1 MAKQRG
7 FRPSTFFGYQERDK
21 DDRFNWAEVGTK
33 AADIIE
39 TEAAEREQKKEEY
52 KQQNDIFEKLRGEGG
67 KAATSNNASLNNQIV
82 ATTQRAVDKY
92 YEFYK
97 KFTNG
102 EISESDWVQ
111 YRTNIMDGLNNYFG
125 VMSDYA
131 EQFDSKMTRLQKNES
146 QQMEQSQMKQIE
158 GFNNYSQWQT
168 EVGGDGRMYIGRID
182 EDGNPVLGAGNIFH
196 MEEIRHNV
204 NQTIDV
210 FDVTKASTEI
220 EAKIG
225 KLARVIK
232 DGKVM
237 LIKDKSLRADYEK
250 EKYKFIDAKLSNAF
264 NVSSILTNTIGG
276 YNIVYDEKEAGGN
289 NLYVEIDPETK
300 QQTPKPT
307 TDQYKIAREYMGA
320 LVDAQIDS
328 EETADT
334 FRRGRTPKYVM
345 DDRKQKKSQA
355 YLYDAIDRF
364 RANPTDEGLFDVQ
377 AASVQRGGGEI
388 RIDGDML
395 TIVDKDG
402 RIMGEPLDLTGDATQ
417 VQNSL
422 FNMLGGSSD
431 YLEDNKNLS
440 PSEYGGSGY
449 TKTVTFAKGEQNMT
463 RAELMKMEADLV
475 SEMGSDSKAGKKNTE
490 TEKALKRV
498 REQLKKLDAEPVQQ
512 EEIDKVV
519 SQYKSMKSGPYK
531 VAMREAIKKRYNI
544 DPESSSTTEGEGG
557 MSEF

>member
-21 DDRFNWAEVGTK
+21 DDRFNWADVGTK
-33 AADIIE
+33 ASDIIE
-39 TEAAEREQKKEEY
+39 TEAAEREQKKEDY
-52 KQQNDIFEKLRGEGG
+52 KQQNQIFEKLRGEGG

-82 ATTQRAVDKY
+82 ATTQRSVDKY

-102 EISESDWVQ
+102 EISQSDWVQ

-146 QQMEQSQMKQIE
+146 QQIEQAQMKQIE

-182 EDGNPVLGAGNIFH
+182 EDGNPVLGSGNIFH

-204 NQTIDV
+204 NQTIDE
-210 FDVTKASTEI
+210 FDVTKSSTEI
-220 EAKIG
+220 EGKIG
-225 KLARVIK
+225 KLARVRK

-237 LIKDKSLRADYEK
+237 LIKDKSLRPEYEK
-250 EKYKFIDAKLSNAF
+250 EKYKFIDAQLSNAF

-289 NLYVEIDPETK
+289 NLYVEVDPETK

-307 TDQYKIAREYMGA
+307 DKQYDIAREYMGA

-328 EETADT
+328 EEEADT
-334 FRRGRTPKYVM
+334 YRRGRAPKYVM
-345 DDRKQKKSQA
+345 DDRKLKKSQA

-364 RANPTDEGLFDVQ
+364 RDNPTDEGLFDVQ

-388 RIDGDML
+388 KIDGDML
-395 TIVDKDG
+395 TIVDKEG
-402 RIMGEPLDLTGDATQ
+402 RIMGEPLDLRGDATQ

-440 PSEYGGSGY
+440 PSTYGGSGY
-449 TKTVTFAKGEQNMT
+449 TKTVTFSKPVAS
-463 RAELMKMEADLV
+463 LSDDDLLKMAV
-475 SEMGSDSKAGKKNTE
+475 KVNTEMGADKSAMKNKEAKKILEELENRRGKGGDNANAEAFKNIIQSF
-490 TEKALKRV
+490 KNMLGK
-498 REQLKKLDAEPVQQ
+498 
-512 EEIDKVV
+512 
-519 SQYKSMKSGPYK
+519 G
-531 VAMREAIKKRYNI
+531 
-544 DPESSSTTEGEGG
+544 SSSTTKKNKTGG
-557 MSEF
+557 TSR

>member
-21 DDRFNWAEVGTK
+21 DDRFNWADVGTK
-33 AADIIE
+33 ASDIIE
-39 TEAAEREQKKEEY
+39 TEAAEREQKKEDY
-52 KQQNDIFEKLRGEGG
+52 KQQNQIFEKLRGEGG

-82 ATTQRAVDKY
+82 ATTQRSVDKY

-102 EISESDWVQ
+102 EISQSDWVQ

-146 QQMEQSQMKQIE
+146 QQIEQAQMKQIE

-182 EDGNPVLGAGNIFH
+182 EDGNPVLGSGNIFH

-210 FDVTKASTEI
+210 FDVTKSSTEI
-220 EAKIG
+220 EGKIG
-225 KLARVIK
+225 KLARVRK

-237 LIKDKSLRADYEK
+237 LIKDKSLRPEYEK
-250 EKYKFIDAKLSNAF
+250 EKYKFIDAQLSNAF

-289 NLYVEIDPETK
+289 NLYVEVDPETK

-307 TDQYKIAREYMGA
+307 DKQYDIAREYMGA

-328 EETADT
+328 EEEADT
-334 FRRGRTPKYVM
+334 YRRGRAPKYVM
-345 DDRKQKKSQA
+345 DDRKLKKSQA

-364 RANPTDEGLFDVQ
+364 RDNPTDEGLFDVQ

-388 RIDGDML
+388 KIDGDML
-395 TIVDKDG
+395 TIVDKEG
-402 RIMGEPLDLTGDATQ
+402 RIMGEPLDLRGDATQ

-440 PSEYGGSGY
+440 PSTYGGSGY
-449 TKTVTFAKGEQNMT
+449 TKTVTFSKPVAS
-463 RAELMKMEADLV
+463 LSDDDLLKMAV
-475 SEMGSDSKAGKKNTE
+475 KVNTEMGADKSAMKNKEAKKILEELENRRGKGGDNANAEAFKNIIQSF
-490 TEKALKRV
+490 KNMLGK
-498 REQLKKLDAEPVQQ
+498 
-512 EEIDKVV
+512 
-519 SQYKSMKSGPYK
+519 G
-531 VAMREAIKKRYNI
+531 
-544 DPESSSTTEGEGG
+544 SSSTTKKNKTGG
-557 MSEF
+557 TSR

>member
-39 TEAAEREQKKEEY
+39 KEATEREQRKEEY
-52 KQQNDIFEKLRGEGG
+52 KQQNQIFEKLRGEAG

-125 VMSDYA
+125 IMSDYSQ
-131 EQFDSKMTRLQKNES
+131 QFDNKMTRMQKNES
-146 QQMEQSQMKQIE
+146 QLMEQSQMKQIE

-182 EDGNPVLGAGNIFH
+182 KDGNPVLGAGNIFH
-196 MEEIRHNV
+196 LEELRHNV

-210 FDVTKASTEI
+210 FDVNKAASTI
-220 EAKIG
+220 EGQIG
-225 KLARVIK
+225 TYKKVRK

-237 LIKDKSLRADYEK
+237 RIIDKSLRPKYE
-250 EKYKFIDAKLSNAF
+250 EERNRFIEGYLSNAF
-264 NVSSILTNTIGG
+264 NVSSILTNSMGG
-276 YNIVYDEKEAGGN
+276 YNIVYDESEAGGN

-300 QQTPKPT
+300 QQTPRPT
-307 TDQYKIAREYMGA
+307 DKQYDIARDYMAA

-328 EETADT
+328 EEEADT
-334 FRRGRTPKYVM
+334 YRRGRTPQYVM
-345 DDRKQKKSQA
+345 DDRKLKKSQA

-388 RIDGDML
+388 RIEGDML

-402 RIMGEPLDLTGDATQ
+402 RIMGEPLNLRGDATQ

-440 PSEYGGSGY
+440 PSTYGGSGY
-449 TKTVTFAKGEQNMT
+449 TKTVTFGKPVESLSDD
-463 RAELMKMEADLV
+463 ELLKLAV
-475 SEMGSDSKAGKKNTE
+475 KVNTEMGSD
-490 TEKALKRV
+490 
-498 REQLKKLDAEPVQQ
+498 
-512 EEIDKVV
+512 
-519 SQYKSMKSGPYK
+519 KS
-531 VAMREAIKKRYNI
+531 AIKNKEAQKILDELEKRRGIEDDDENSNRVI
-544 DPESSSTTEGEGG
+544 EIIQSIKSRLGKGSSSTTGKKKTPISTGQ
-557 MSEF
+557 

>member
-39 TEAAEREQKKEEY
+39 KEATEREQRKEEY
-52 KQQNDIFEKLRGEGG
+52 KQQNQIFEKLRGEAG

-125 VMSDYA
+125 IMSDYSQ
-131 EQFDSKMTRLQKNES
+131 QFDNKMTRMQKNES
-146 QQMEQSQMKQIE
+146 QLMEQSQMKQIE

-182 EDGNPVLGAGNIFH
+182 KDGNPVLGAGNIFH
-196 MEEIRHNV
+196 LEELRHNV

-210 FDVTKASTEI
+210 FDVNKAASTI
-220 EAKIG
+220 EGQIG
-225 KLARVIK
+225 TYKKVRK

-237 LIKDKSLRADYEK
+237 RIIDKSLRPKYE
-250 EKYKFIDAKLSNAF
+250 EERNRFIEGYLSNAF
-264 NVSSILTNTIGG
+264 NVSSILTNSMGG
-276 YNIVYDEKEAGGN
+276 YNIVYDESEAGGN

-300 QQTPKPT
+300 QQTPRPT
-307 TDQYKIAREYMGA
+307 DKQYDIARDYMAA

-328 EETADT
+328 EEEADT
-334 FRRGRTPKYVM
+334 YRKT
-345 DDRKQKKSQA
+345 KQKWEYDKDKDEDMQA

-395 TIVDKDG
+395 TIVDKEG
-402 RIMGEPLDLTGDATQ
+402 RIMGEPLNLRGDATQ

-440 PSEYGGSGY
+440 PSTYGGSGY
-449 TKTVTFAKGEQNMT
+449 TKTVTFGKPVESLSDD
-463 RAELMKMEADLV
+463 ELLKLAV
-475 SEMGSDSKAGKKNTE
+475 KVNTEMGSDKS
-490 TEKALKRV
+490 ALKNKEAKNLLRELEKRRGIEGGIEDGENSDRV
-498 REQLKKLDAEPVQQ
+498 I
-512 EEIDKVV
+512 EIIQ
-519 SQYKSMKSGPYK
+519 SIKSRLGKG
-531 VAMREAIKKRYNI
+531 
-544 DPESSSTTEGEGG
+544 SSSTTGKKKTPISTGR
-557 MSEF
+557 

>member
-21 DDRFNWAEVGTK
+21 DDRFNWADVGTK
-33 AADIIE
+33 ASDIIE
-39 TEAAEREQKKEEY
+39 TEAAEREQKKEDY
-52 KQQNDIFEKLRGEGG
+52 KQQNQIFEKLRGEGG

-82 ATTQRAVDKY
+82 ATTQRSVDKY

-102 EISESDWVQ
+102 EISQSDWVQ

-146 QQMEQSQMKQIE
+146 QQIEQAQMKQIE

-182 EDGNPVLGAGNIFH
+182 EDGNPVLGSGNIFH

-210 FDVTKASTEI
+210 FDVTKSSTEI
-220 EAKIG
+220 EGKIG
-225 KLARVIK
+225 KLARVRK

-237 LIKDKSLRADYEK
+237 LIKDKSLRPEYEK
-250 EKYKFIDAKLSNAF
+250 EKYKFIDAQLSNAF

-289 NLYVEIDPETK
+289 NLYVEVDPETK

-307 TDQYKIAREYMGA
+307 DKQYDIAREYMGP

-328 EETADT
+328 EEEADT
-334 FRRGRTPKYVM
+334 YRRGRAPKYVM
-345 DDRKQKKSQA
+345 DDRKLKKSQA

-364 RANPTDEGLFDVQ
+364 RDNPTDEGLFDVQ

-388 RIDGDML
+388 KIDGDML
-395 TIVDKDG
+395 TIVDKEG
-402 RIMGEPLDLTGDATQ
+402 RIMGEPLDLRGDATQ

-440 PSEYGGSGY
+440 PSTYGGSGY
-449 TKTVTFAKGEQNMT
+449 TKTVTFSKPVAS
-463 RAELMKMEADLV
+463 LSDDDLLKMAV
-475 SEMGSDSKAGKKNTE
+475 KVNTEMGADKSAMKNKEAKKILEELENRRGKGGDNANAEAFKNIIQSF
-490 TEKALKRV
+490 KNMLGK
-498 REQLKKLDAEPVQQ
+498 
-512 EEIDKVV
+512 
-519 SQYKSMKSGPYK
+519 G
-531 VAMREAIKKRYNI
+531 
-544 DPESSSTTEGEGG
+544 SSSTTKKNKTGG
-557 MSEF
+557 TSR